1 VRDVLTETIRS
12 TPLTNATDAALMFPT
27 LSSLQI
33 ARIASHGVIRPI
45 TRGEVLIEG
54 GQTDVPFFVLKVG
67 KIEVIR
73 PSALGDLLVAVLGP
87 AQFTGDVS
95 MILGRPAQMR
105 LRASSS
111 GEVVQLTRNQMHALI
126 QTDAEMSEVLMRAL
140 IRRRI
145 ALVAQG
151 IGDVLLIGSARSAA
165 TLRIKEFLT
174 RNGHPFQ
181 YLDLD
186 RDADVQD
193 LLDRFRV
200 DPDEIPVMICRGE
213 AVLKNP
219 SNQEIAE
226 RLGFNERIDHVHL
239 RDVLIVGGGPAGLA
253 AAVCAASEGL
263 DTLVIEASSPG
274 GQAGSSSR
282 IENYL
287 GFPTGI
293 SGRDL
298 AGRAYAQAQK
308 FGAEVMIAKGAAELT
323 SERKSRGVRLD
334 DGAAISTRTVIIATG
349 ARYRKPSLANVGQF
363 EGAGVYYSATFME
376 AQLCDGEEI
385 IVVGGANS
393 AGQAA
398 VFLART
404 VRRVHLL
411 VRSNNPSA
419 TMSRYLI
426 RRIEETPTIQLRT
439 RTEIVALE
447 GNGHLERVQWRDGTG
462 VESSHDIKHV
472 FLMTG
477 AEANTGWLDSR
488 VALDEKGFIKTGPD
502 LTQHDLEAAQWPLER
517 SPYLLETSL
526 PGVFAVGDVRCGNIK
541 RVASAVGEGTI
552 AISFVHRVLAE
563 SFVNPRESQMA
574 GPIPRLR

>member
-1 VRDVLTETIRS
+1 MVTENMRS
-12 TPLTNATDAALMFPT
+12 TPLTNAADAPLMFPT
-27 LSSLQI
+27 LSSVQI

-45 TRGEVLIEG
+45 TRGDVLIEG
-54 GQTDVPFFVLKVG
+54 GQSDVPFFVLKAG
-67 KIEVIR
+67 EIEVIR
-73 PSALGDLLVAVLGP
+73 PSGLGDLLIAVLNP

-105 LRASSS
+105 VRVRSS

-126 QTDAEMSEVLMRAL
+126 QTDAEISEVLMRAL
-140 IRRRI
+140 IHRRI

-174 RNGHPFQ
+174 RNGHPFK

-186 RDADVQD
+186 RDTDVQD
-193 LLDRFRV
+193 LLDRFHV
-200 DPDEIPVMICRGE
+200 DPAEIPVMICRGE

-219 SNQEIAE
+219 SNQHIAE
-226 RLGFNERIDHVHL
+226 RLGFNERIDQRHL
-239 RDVLIVGGGPAGLA
+239 RDVVIVGAGPAGLA

-263 DTLVIEASSPG
+263 DALVIEASSPG

-293 SGRDL
+293 SGSDL

-323 SERKSRGVRLD
+323 SERKPRGVRLD
-334 DGAAISTRTVIIATG
+334 DGATISARTVIIATG
-349 ARYRKPSLANVGQF
+349 ARYRKPSLANLGQF
-363 EGAGVYYSATFME
+363 EGAGVYYNATFME
-376 AQLCDGEEI
+376 AQLCDGEEV

-411 VRSNNPSA
+411 VRSSNLSA
-419 TMSRYLI
+419 SMSRYLI

-439 RTEIVALE
+439 RTEILALE

-462 VESSHDIKHV
+462 AVTSHDVRHV

-477 AEANTGWLDSR
+477 AEANTGWLNGR
-488 VALDEKGFIKTGPD
+488 AALDAKGFIKTGPD
-502 LTQHDLEAAQWPLER
+502 LTPDDLAAAHWPLER

-541 RVASAVGEGTI
+541 RVASAVGEGSI

-563 SFVNPRESQMA
+563 
-574 GPIPRLR
+574 